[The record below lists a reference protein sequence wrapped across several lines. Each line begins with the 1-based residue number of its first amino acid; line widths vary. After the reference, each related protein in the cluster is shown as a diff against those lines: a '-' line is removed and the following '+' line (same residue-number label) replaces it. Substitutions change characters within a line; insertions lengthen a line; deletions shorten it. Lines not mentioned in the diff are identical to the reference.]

1 MIRKSILFCLLL
13 LIAYSLLL
21 TWRPGLSASQ
31 HVWQSNMIKAE
42 KYLDDDGRPVKD
54 AIIGSSVSERL
65 IMDSIPDCDNL
76 AFSGLSV
83 LDGLDLVRHK
93 NKLPSVVYIETNFPL
108 RPKTPLFSTTL
119 FSPISVVFRK
129 HVVFL
134 RSDKQPLALIGQAV
148 GELVERVDLGLLRR
162 LEVLA
167 GTRIGSAARL
177 TDVPFDQ
184 MLSLEVKDYSE
195 KPDPKL
201 LDEQFQL
208 LRNEV
213 SYLVSRGVRI
223 VFFEMPV
230 NSQLTGLPKAQ
241 IIRDSFYSVFP
252 RQQYRYMDM
261 PDPAAYKT
269 ADGIHLSRKEAIQYT
284 RFFNEQA
291 KKLTN
296 R

>member
-1 MIRKSILFCLLL
+1 
-13 LIAYSLLL
+13 
-21 TWRPGLSASQ
+21 
-31 HVWQSNMIKAE
+31 
-42 KYLDDDGRPVKD
+42 
-54 AIIGSSVSERL
+54 
-65 IMDSIPDCDNL
+65 
-76 AFSGLSV
+76 
-83 LDGLDLVRHK
+83 
-93 NKLPSVVYIETNFPL
+93 
-108 RPKTPLFSTTL
+108 
-119 FSPISVVFRK
+119 
-129 HVVFL
+129 
-134 RSDKQPLALIGQAV
+134 
-148 GELVERVDLGLLRR
+148 
-162 LEVLA
+162 
-167 GTRIGSAARL
+167 
-177 TDVPFDQ
+177 
-184 MLSLEVKDYSE
+184 LEVKDYSE

-241 IIRDSFYSVFP
+241 IIRESFYSVFP